1 MYNANNIKKITSLT
15 LMAIMVAG
23 GLTIAA
29 PSMMPEVE
37 AETKTLFV
45 SSYYPCNAYIEYYF
59 GGAAVVE
66 VVVRD
71 DNISETTQ
79 GSSGMPRVEVN
90 GDKVAM
96 VQGSDGAWYAYIADS
111 AKVTTADGLGANYG
125 LEYGTTCSG
134 ADALTA
140 TEIDDVN
147 IFSDVSAVWVSQADC
162 ALAGTNI
169 ANSSFILKSPQGIN
183 KAPDA
188 GGSITAQD
196 FGNVG
201 LDRTS
206 TAWPFIQV
214 YDFSAGPVEI
224 VYTFAG
230 GSETVLL
237 DYDDTDSFN
246 SHSTDRTVYPPGAQV
261 EIELSDMM
269 LNLDPTRVDIWTFD
283 YGEHIDASSGTTT
296 EYANYRDCG
305 TGACTDDGNT

>member
-45 SSYYPCNAYIEYYF
+45 SSYYPGNAYKEYYF

-111 AKVTTADGLGANYG
+111 AKVTTADGLGSNYG
-125 LEYGTTCSG
+125 LEYGTTWSG

-147 IFSDVSAVWVSQADC
+147 IFSDVSGVWVSQADC

-201 LDRTS
+201 LDRT
-206 TAWPFIQV
+206 
-214 YDFSAGPVEI
+214 
-224 VYTFAG
+224 
-230 GSETVLL
+230 
-237 DYDDTDSFN
+237 
-246 SHSTDRTVYPPGAQV
+246 
-261 EIELSDMM
+261 
-269 LNLDPTRVDIWTFD
+269 
-283 YGEHIDASSGTTT
+283 
-296 EYANYRDCG
+296 
-305 TGACTDDGNT
+305 